1 MQDIK
6 FKVLNIKDPSH
17 IVTYQYFLSS
27 IQCHNKCG
35 LGHLYVLNPME
46 ARGKEF

>member
-6 FKVLNIKDPSH
+6 FKVLNMKDPSH
-17 IVTYQYFLSS
+17 IVTYQYFLFS
-27 IQCHNKCG
+27 IQCHSKCG
-35 LGHLYVLNPME
+35 LGHQYVINLME